1 MINKIE
7 KSYVNHE
14 KIQLALEEFF
24 DRGGK
29 IIETENPY
37 QDTLVKQSFVEN
49 ELKTIYPES
58 DYDSRKDLTGVDN
71 LLDQKISGEEL
82 NIVNPDSE
90 NKLKKPVVD
99 AENQIQ
105 N

>member
-24 DRGGK
+24 DRGGR

-49 ELKTIYPES
+49 ELKTIYPDS
-58 DYDSRKDLTGVDN
+58 DYDSRKTLTSEDN
-71 LLDQKISGEEL
+71 LLDQEISREEL
-82 NIVNPDSE
+82 NIVDPDSE
-90 NKLKKPVVD
+90 NKLEKTTVD

>member
-24 DRGGK
+24 DRGGR
-29 IIETENPY
+29 IIET
-37 QDTLVKQSFVEN
+37 

-58 DYDSRKDLTGVDN
+58 GYDSRKDLTGEDN
-71 LLDQKISGEEL
+71 LMDQKISGEEL

-90 NKLKKPVVD
+90 NKLEKTAVD